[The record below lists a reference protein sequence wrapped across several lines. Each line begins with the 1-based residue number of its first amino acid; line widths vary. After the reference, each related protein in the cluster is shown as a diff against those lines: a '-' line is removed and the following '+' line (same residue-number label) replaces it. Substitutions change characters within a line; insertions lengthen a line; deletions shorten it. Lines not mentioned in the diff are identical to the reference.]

1 MRKTTAIF
9 TGLIVAFAFSANAAP
24 LDVAGL
30 WLTQSGTGHVKIADC
45 GDGTPCG
52 KLVWIEGPDA
62 AAQRDNNN
70 PDTTLRDQPI
80 VGLQLLW
87 GFKER
92 SSNWAKGKIY
102 SPEKGKTYRSTIKLM
117 DENTLQV
124 KGCVGPFCQAQTWT
138 RVEPMTA
145 VGGQP

>member
-1 MRKTTAIF
+1 MKKTTAILAGF
-9 TGLIVAFAFSANAAP
+9 IVAIAFSANAAP
-24 LDVAGL
+24 LDVYGV

-62 AAQRDNNN
+62 AAQMDTNN
-70 PDTTLRDQPI
+70 PEPALREQPI

-87 GFKER
+87 GFKDR
-92 SSNWAKGKIY
+92 SSKWAKGRIY
-102 SPEKGKTYRSTIKLM
+102 SPEEGKTYRSTLKRV
-117 DENTLQV
+117 DEKTLQV
-124 KGCVGPFCQAQTWT
+124 KGCFGPICQSQTWT

-145 VGGQP
+145 AGGQP